1 MENLIEKQEEELYQ
15 IFIETEEE
23 YLRED
28 FTVDDLKSFIS
39 KVRKESIEFE
49 RERIRKFYKGALKSA
64 NTGKKEYRF
73 DSLKDYMDKCFKI
86 FI

>member
-1 MENLIEKQEEELYQ
+1 MRIKNIEAEFDKKFINSIQFGGFPRDEL
-15 IFIETEEE
+15 
-23 YLRED
+23 
-28 FTVDDLKSFIS
+28 VVFIS

-86 FI
+86 FS